1 MGIQNRLPVL
11 VPQAGPG
18 TQVLQGVQLGRGA
31 QGVVTQEAEV
41 EHGLQ
46 GSLWRERKGEQS

>member
-11 VPQAGPG
+11 LPQAGPG

-46 GSLWRERKGEQS
+46 GSLWKYRKGEQS